1 MKSEIDMK
9 LLERSIE
16 NLVALNGYIKVNLER
31 DDGSREGIWAVP
43 VTEEDAKKARSEDFK
58 YQDVSFK
65 CRLCN
70 EPILTWYGKSW
81 GDEIVARNRGSVRP
95 EALIEDNFKIDQLNK
110 IYNS

>member
-16 NLVALNGYIKVNLER
+16 NLVAQHGYIKVNLER
-31 DDGSREGIWAVP
+31 DDGSREGLWAVP
-43 VTEEDAKKARSEDFK
+43 VSEEDAVKARSEAFEH
-58 YQDVSFK
+58 QDVDFK

-70 EPILTWYGKSW
+70 EPICTWYGKSW

-95 EALIEDNFKIDQLNK
+95 EALIEDNFESEQIEK
-110 IYNS
+110 IYG